1 MHGRGLALRPFAPLP
16 TTALK
21 APGGGSPCVP
31 RRPRERL
38 WGSFLLA
45 RGEARW
51 QWTRGTGRGWTM
63 STGLR
68 LCRVP
73 GSGRLLTSLLD
84 SSFGG
89 WRSCQSFAH
98 RAVMGDEWPVCRK
111 RSLKWKL
118 WKVSAIG
125 VGQVMRGTAI
135 RFLGYKL
142 AWGLWSCFPN
152 QNSELWGWQWEGS
165 LLQNL
170 GPRRPRRACY
180 ACGCRREADPGRGGC
195 AALCPGCQ
203 VPCELHLFVAVCTG
217 SINKHLPED
226 TLHQAMTKETCHR
239 SKLPEP

>member
-45 RGEARW
+45 RGEVQW

-73 GSGRLLTSLLD
+73 GSGRPLTSLLD

-125 VGQVMRGTAI
+125 VGLPGVQAGLGSVVMFSEPKLRTVGLAVGRVSPPESGPEAATAC
-135 RFLGYKL
+135 L
-142 AWGLWSCFPN
+142 
-152 QNSELWGWQWEGS
+152 
-165 LLQNL
+165 
-170 GPRRPRRACY
+170 
-180 ACGCRREADPGRGGC
+180 PGMR
-195 AALCPGCQ
+195 L
-203 VPCELHLFVAVCTG
+203 
-217 SINKHLPED
+217 
-226 TLHQAMTKETCHR
+226 
-239 SKLPEP
+239 